1 MITLSRLLASK
12 YLLPNHKKENI
23 LIICISIQ
31 YFQIWNQICGFVY
44 PSLQS
49 SAYLKCCSADVME
62 PEPAVCGKNITDFP
76 GFDDLPPAQEEQLN
90 EVL

>member
-1 MITLSRLLASK
+1 MITLYRLLASK
-12 YLLPNHKKENI
+12 YLLQNHEKENI
-23 LIICISIQ
+23 IIIYLYSQ
-31 YFQIWNQICGFVY
+31 YNIFKFQINFRLSS
-44 PSLQS
+44 SLQS
-49 SAYLKCCSADVME
+49 SAYLKCCSADFME